1 MIISI
6 WRYSHFSLA
15 VSSSLFLLIATLT
28 GVVLAFEPIENQL
41 SNDYSTDLHAI
52 TIDETIQ
59 NLNKNHHEIISIEV
73 QKNDAIVASFINE
86 EGNLEEAFVNPNTG
100 EVLGYPVS
108 RAFVYQFST
117 SLHRSLFLK
126 KTGRFFVG
134 LTSFLLFLISLSG
147 FILVLK
153 RQGGFKKIFSKIID
167 QKLYQYLHVVFGRL
181 AIVPI
186 MIVTLTG
193 VYLSLEKFNLLPSFQ
208 NNTSK
213 KEIIAKEKANKD
225 DRFFNVT
232 TLAEVKHIEFPF
244 STDEEDF
251 YTVYLLKSEV
261 EVNQVTGFVESQIEY
276 PFTKIASYYSLI
288 LHTGQGSFWWS
299 LVLLLT
305 SVSILYFMYSGFK
318 ISIKR
323 RKKSKR
329 TVNKYSKDN
338 AEYIILYGSENGT
351 TFSYAKEFYK
361 ALLGDHKTVF
371 LDQLNNVSI
380 YKNAQNLIIFAATY
394 GEGNAPSNAKHFL
407 SIINKLKL
415 TSNFKYAVVGFGSK
429 EYPDYCQFAID
440 IYQVLQKRE
449 GFVENIPLHK
459 ISNQSYESFS
469 EWLSLWNRNNNLELT
484 VKNPIAATKNKNI
497 EMSIVYR
504 TEKNI
509 DNTYLLQL
517 ECSKKI
523 KFKSGDLL
531 GITPED
537 QRVRYYS
544 ISKYNKH
551 ILLSIKK
558 HELGVVSNFL
568 YESYINSSL
577 STNLQTTD
585 FHFPKKAK
593 DVILIGNGTGI
604 APFIGMLDE
613 IKKKQSVHMFLG
625 MRTKVSLD
633 LYEPYLKESKLESI
647 SIAYSQEEE
656 NLYVQDV
663 LASKEKF
670 LKSMLEKKSV
680 ILICGS
686 IQMGKSVLQV
696 LDTILLENFN
706 NDTSHLLESGHIKMD
721 CY

>member
-28 GVVLAFEPIENQL
+28 GVVFAFEPIENQL
-41 SNDYSTDLHAI
+41 SNDYSTDLHDI
-52 TIDETIQ
+52 TIDETIK
-59 NLNKNHHEIISIEV
+59 NLKKNHHEIISIEV

-153 RQGGFKKIFSKIID
+153 RQGGFKKIFSKVID

-225 DRFFNVT
+225 DRFFNAT

-244 STDEEDF
+244 STDQEDF

-288 LHTGQGSFWWS
+288 LHTGQGSFCWS

-361 ALLGDHKTVF
+361 ALLVDHKTVF

-394 GEGNAPSNAKHFL
+394 GEGDAPFNAKHFL
-407 SIINKLKL
+407 SILNKLKL
-415 TSNFKYAVVGFGSK
+415 TSNLKYAVVGFGSK
-429 EYPDYCQFAID
+429 EYTDYCQFAID
-440 IYQVLQKRE
+440 INQVLQKKE
-449 GFVENIPLHK
+449 GFVKKMPLHK
-459 ISNQSYESFS
+459 INNQSYESFS

-484 VKNPIAATKNKNI
+484 VKNPTATKNKNI
-497 EMSIVYR
+497 EMSIVSR
-504 TEKNI
+504 TAKNV
-509 DNTYLLQL
+509 DDTFLLQL
-517 ECSKKI
+517 QPSKKI

-568 YESYINSSL
+568 YESDVNSFL
-577 STNLQTTD
+577 NANLQNTD
-585 FHFPKKAK
+585 FHFPKKSK
-593 DVILIGNGTGI
+593 DVILMGNGSGI
-604 APFIGMLDE
+604 APFIGMIDE

-625 MRTKVSLD
+625 MRTEKSLE
-633 LYEPYLKESKLESI
+633 LYKPYLKESKLKSI
-647 SIAYSQEEE
+647 SIAYSQEDQ

-670 LKSMLEKKSV
+670 LKRMLDKKSV

-706 NDTSHLLESGHIKMD
+706 YDTSYLLESGQIKMD

>member
-41 SNDYSTDLHAI
+41 SNDYSTDLHDI
-52 TIDETIQ
+52 TIDETIK
-59 NLNKNHHEIISIEV
+59 NLKKNHHEIISIEV

-153 RQGGFKKIFSKIID
+153 RQGGFKKIFSKVID

-225 DRFFNVT
+225 DRFFNAT

-244 STDEEDF
+244 STDQEDF

-288 LHTGQGSFWWS
+288 LHTGQGSFCWS

-361 ALLGDHKTVF
+361 ALLVDHKTVF

-394 GEGNAPSNAKHFL
+394 GEGDAPFNAKHFL
-407 SIINKLKL
+407 SILNKLKL
-415 TSNFKYAVVGFGSK
+415 TSNLKYAVVGFGSK
-429 EYPDYCQFAID
+429 EYTDYCQFAID
-440 IYQVLQKRE
+440 INQVLQKKE
-449 GFVENIPLHK
+449 GFVKKMPLHK
-459 ISNQSYESFS
+459 INNQSYESFS

-484 VKNPIAATKNKNI
+484 VKNPTATKNKNI
-497 EMSIVYR
+497 EMSIVSR
-504 TEKNI
+504 TAKNV
-509 DNTYLLQL
+509 DDTFLLQL
-517 ECSKKI
+517 QPSKKI

-568 YESYINSSL
+568 YESDVNSFL
-577 STNLQTTD
+577 NANLQNTD
-585 FHFPKKAK
+585 FHFPKKSK
-593 DVILIGNGTGI
+593 DVILMGNGSGI
-604 APFIGMLDE
+604 APFIGMIDE

-625 MRTKVSLD
+625 MRTEKSLE
-633 LYEPYLKESKLESI
+633 LYKPYLKESKLKSI
-647 SIAYSQEEE
+647 SIAYSQEDQ

-670 LKSMLEKKSV
+670 LKRMLDKKSV

-706 NDTSHLLESGHIKMD
+706 YDTSYLLESGQIKMD

>member
-6 WRYSHFSLA
+6 WRYSHFSLT

-28 GVVLAFEPIENQL
+28 GVVLAFEPIENQIL
-41 SNDYSTDLHAI
+41 NDYSTELHTI

-59 NLNKNHHEIISIEV
+59 NLKKNHHEIISIEV
-73 QKNDAIVASFINE
+73 QKNDAVVASFINQ
-86 EGNLEEAFVNPNTG
+86 EGNLEEAFVNPKTG
-100 EVLGYPVS
+100 EVLGYPES

-134 LTSFLLFLISLSG
+134 LTSFLLFLISVSG

-153 RQGGFKKIFSKIID
+153 RQGGFKKIFSKVID

-181 AIVPI
+181 VILPI

-225 DRFFNVT
+225 DRFFNAT

-244 STDEEDF
+244 STDQEDF

-261 EVNQVTGFVESQIEY
+261 EVNQVTGFIESQIEY

-318 ISIKR
+318 ISMER

-329 TVNKYSKDN
+329 TENKYSKDD

-351 TFSYAKEFYK
+351 TYSYAKEFYK
-361 ALLGDHKTVF
+361 ALLGADKTVF

-394 GEGNAPSNAKHFL
+394 GEGDAPFNAKHFL
-407 SIINKLKL
+407 SILNKLKL
-415 TSNFKYAVVGFGSK
+415 TSNLKYAVVGFGSK
-429 EYPDYCQFAID
+429 EYTDYCQFAID
-440 IYQVLQKRE
+440 INQVLQKKE
-449 GFVENIPLHK
+449 GFVKKMPLYK
-459 ISNQSYESFS
+459 INNQSYESFS

-484 VKNPIAATKNKNI
+484 VKNPTATKNKNI
-497 EMSIVYR
+497 EMSIVSR
-504 TEKNI
+504 TAKNV
-509 DNTYLLQL
+509 DDTFLLQL
-517 ECSKKI
+517 QPSKKI

-558 HELGVVSNFL
+558 HELGVVSNSL
-568 YESYINSSL
+568 YESDVNSSL
-577 STNLQTTD
+577 NANLQNTD

-593 DVILIGNGTGI
+593 DVILMGNGSGI
-604 APFIGMLDE
+604 APFIGMIDE

-625 MRTKVSLD
+625 MRTEKSLE
-633 LYEPYLKESKLESI
+633 LYKPYLKESKLKSI
-647 SIAYSQEEE
+647 SIAYSQEDQ

-670 LKSMLEKKSV
+670 LKRMLDKKSV

-706 NDTSHLLESGHIKMD
+706 YDTSYLLESGQIKMD

>member
-41 SNDYSTDLHAI
+41 SNDYSTNLHAI

-59 NLNKNHHEIISIEV
+59 NLKKNHHEIISIEV
-73 QKNDAIVASFINE
+73 QKNDAVVASFINK
-86 EGNLEEAFVNPNTG
+86 EGDLEEAFVNPNTG

-153 RQGGFKKIFSKIID
+153 RQGGFKKIFSKVID

-225 DRFFNVT
+225 DRFFNAT

-244 STDEEDF
+244 STDQEDF

-276 PFTKIASYYSLI
+276 PITKIASYYSLI

-318 ISIKR
+318 ISMER

-329 TVNKYSKDN
+329 TENKYSKDD

-361 ALLGDHKTVF
+361 ALLVDHKTVF

-394 GEGNAPSNAKHFL
+394 GEGDAPFNAKHFL
-407 SIINKLKL
+407 SILNKLKL
-415 TSNFKYAVVGFGSK
+415 TSNLKYAVVGFGSK

-440 IYQVLQKRE
+440 INQVLQKKE
-449 GFVENIPLHK
+449 GFVKKMPLHK
-459 ISNQSYESFS
+459 INNQSYESFS
-469 EWLSLWNRNNNLELT
+469 EWLSLWNGNNNLELT
-484 VKNPIAATKNKNI
+484 VKNPTATKNKSI
-497 EMSIVYR
+497 EMSIVSR
-504 TEKNI
+504 TAKNV
-509 DNTYLLQL
+509 DDTFLLQL
-517 ECSKKI
+517 QPSKKI

-568 YESYINSSL
+568 YESDVNSSL
-577 STNLQTTD
+577 NANLQNTD

-593 DVILIGNGTGI
+593 DVILMGNGSGI
-604 APFIGMLDE
+604 APFIGMIDE

-625 MRTKVSLD
+625 MRTEKSLE
-633 LYEPYLKESKLESI
+633 LYKPYLKESKLKSI
-647 SIAYSQEEE
+647 SIAYSQEDQ

-670 LKSMLEKKSV
+670 LKRMLDKKSV

-706 NDTSHLLESGHIKMD
+706 YDTSYLLESGQIKMD